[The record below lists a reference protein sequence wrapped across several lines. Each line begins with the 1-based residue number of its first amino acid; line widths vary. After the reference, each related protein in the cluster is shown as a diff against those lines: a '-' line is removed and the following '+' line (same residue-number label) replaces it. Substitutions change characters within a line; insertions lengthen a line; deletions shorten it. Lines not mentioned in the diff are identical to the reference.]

1 MSEEYDSE
9 KNKMSNEPDVNRL
22 QAELESILEDA
33 NKHTARRQE
42 YDDIRLSRW
51 EGQSADGRKHED
63 LLGYK
68 PTPWEGA
75 SDTRNRLADM
85 IVNFYVAMAM
95 EAFQRSTLDVIGIE
109 RGDSRK
115 ASYWRDCIKYFVKQK
130 MIPELR
136 REVEILAQEVFSST
150 PAIGILGV
158 YWQQETI
165 MRMRN
170 FTIQDIATMVE
181 SMGGTPEALEEIIML
196 MRDPDMESEAL
207 PVMKNAFPGVK
218 DSVLKK
224 GLREFR
230 ETGETKLPAP
240 VVHENRP
247 RFVAHR
253 LNEDIFL
260 DTNTTDLDRCRII
273 MRREWFSET
282 ELREKIV
289 TEGFNPDFV
298 EEVLSKTES
307 TSGIGHYDNHKS
319 RIRNASILGQSGDAE
334 YDDLYEIFYA
344 YTRVYDEDTNVPAIF
359 CTAFSKHVSESYG
372 KHVMLEYGHNQMPF
386 VLFTRERLSRSIFD
400 SRGIPELVMTN
411 QFVSKIN
418 EDLQIDASQIS
429 CIPPLM
435 VNARRGGLNTIV
447 APASQLTISRP
458 DDIGWLNPPPV
469 SQGSIEV
476 QKSSE
481 ESAYKYFGMIGDPN
495 DMIIIRQTAMNRWL
509 DSWREAFSQALALCQ
524 QYLPPEFVSRLTGG
538 APEEIQISQDD
549 IQGKYDLMVRF
560 NVEQM
565 FPEFMEKK
573 LQAVT
578 QLTQFDT
585 MGQIDRNALVKI
597 ASEQIDPMLA
607 DEIVVDRETASQK
620 EIEDEQS
627 SWVKIMNE
635 IEPFPKQGVNFELR
649 MQTAQQIVQ
658 TSQQLQQKMQ
668 ESPLVKQLSEN
679 RMKYLQFGIS
689 QRENANIGRVGVKP
703 VMQGY

>member
-85 IVNFYVAMAM
+85 ICNFYVAMAM
-95 EAFQRSTLDVIGIE
+95 ESFQRSTLDVIGVE

-165 MRMRN
+165 MRMKN

-289 TEGFNPDFV
+289 TEGFDPDFV

-307 TSGIGHYDNHKS
+307 TSGIGHYDNHK
-319 RIRNASILGQSGDAE
+319 
-334 YDDLYEIFYA
+334 
-344 YTRVYDEDTNVPAIF
+344 
-359 CTAFSKHVSESYG
+359 
-372 KHVMLEYGHNQMPF
+372 
-386 VLFTRERLSRSIFD
+386 
-400 SRGIPELVMTN
+400 
-411 QFVSKIN
+411 
-418 EDLQIDASQIS
+418 
-429 CIPPLM
+429 
-435 VNARRGGLNTIV
+435 
-447 APASQLTISRP
+447 
-458 DDIGWLNPPPV
+458 
-469 SQGSIEV
+469 
-476 QKSSE
+476 
-481 ESAYKYFGMIGDPN
+481 
-495 DMIIIRQTAMNRWL
+495 
-509 DSWREAFSQALALCQ
+509 
-524 QYLPPEFVSRLTGG
+524 
-538 APEEIQISQDD
+538 
-549 IQGKYDLMVRF
+549 
-560 NVEQM
+560 
-565 FPEFMEKK
+565 
-573 LQAVT
+573 
-578 QLTQFDT
+578 
-585 MGQIDRNALVKI
+585 
-597 ASEQIDPMLA
+597 
-607 DEIVVDRETASQK
+607 
-620 EIEDEQS
+620 
-627 SWVKIMNE
+627 
-635 IEPFPKQGVNFELR
+635 
-649 MQTAQQIVQ
+649 
-658 TSQQLQQKMQ
+658 
-668 ESPLVKQLSEN
+668 
-679 RMKYLQFGIS
+679 
-689 QRENANIGRVGVKP
+689 
-703 VMQGY
+703 